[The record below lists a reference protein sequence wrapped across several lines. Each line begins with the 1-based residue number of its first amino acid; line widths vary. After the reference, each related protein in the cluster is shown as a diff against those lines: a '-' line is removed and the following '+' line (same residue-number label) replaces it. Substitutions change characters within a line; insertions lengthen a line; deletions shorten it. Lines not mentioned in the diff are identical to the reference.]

1 MNTSFWE
8 NIHFG
13 RVVICFGVNRMI
25 IHFSKASD
33 PPSCPYSIHIFLQK
47 ILVENSLCSKE
58 LNQFSP
64 PNSSD
69 DLCLLTLSVFY
80 GENRFPLLL
89 YLKMARGM
97 PRARECSLRALV
109 FRLPYCPTIRPY
121 MPAPPPH
128 NTKYGPSHLPIY
140 GHRGLWADHCSP
152 PYTHMPTH
160 IMRILSCCQCS
171 FFYQVYPGIYFKS
184 FQELVRKGIPHH
196 FRGIAWQAG

>member
-121 MPAPPPH
+121 MPAPPPLIIPSMVPPPPAH
-128 NTKYGPSHLPIY
+128 IWSQGPVGGSLQPALHT
-140 GHRGLWADHCSP
+140 HAHTHHADSF
-152 PYTHMPTH
+152 M
-160 IMRILSCCQCS
+160 LS
-171 FFYQVYPGIYFKS
+171 V
-184 FQELVRKGIPHH
+184 
-196 FRGIAWQAG
+196 